1 MSFQLLTLRCSGA
14 SSLSSGL
21 SPRKKAWKTPQA
33 QATAAVRPS
42 PWSTF
47 FWKYT
52 SKSFGERRHVSR
64 AAWKPAIGAAVG
76 LRRMCRY
83 SSACPTPWIKL
94 ERWIDALE

>member
-42 PWSTF
+42 PWSTC

-52 SKSFGERRHVSR
+52 SKSFGEWRHVSS
-64 AAWKPAIGAAVG
+64 AAWNPAIGAAVG
-76 LRRMCRY
+76 LRRMCR
-83 SSACPTPWIKL
+83 
-94 ERWIDALE
+94 